1 MEQIR
6 TDALVNLNPFG
17 GRLIDGNE
25 TETQRTRSALALQD
39 ILRNGTHARS
49 RKEAASR
56 SPNFNPLIAGKS
68 INGKAPPFYFTQVTT
83 QSPLHSYTT
92 KISVN

>member
-1 MEQIR
+1 MQK
-6 TDALVNLNPFG
+6 TK
-17 GRLIDGNE
+17 
-25 TETQRTRSALALQD
+25 TALALQD

-49 RKEAASR
+49 RDLGNREAASR
-56 SPNFNPLIAGKS
+56 LSNFNHLISDKS
-68 INGKAPPFYFTQVTT
+68 VNWKAPPFYFTQVTT